1 MKVILTTAPWH
12 KDGFFFFFSIQNLS
26 NEPIL
31 PLMKIEI
38 IIFGRM
44 SEAQR
49 D

>member
-12 KDGFFFFFSIQNLS
+12 KDVFVFFSIQNLS
-26 NEPIL
+26 NESIL

-38 IIFGRM
+38 MIFGRM